1 MTDKLINH
9 WLLKGNAAWALWQF
23 CIVARLCSPTTFNL
37 PNSSLLSYA
46 KVQANV
52 STLQLELDA
61 TVQSVVREA
70 SRFESLFAMMSG
82 SAAYRLVKNSS
93 LSFFS
98 HLSPFH
104 SSVALLSSVAS
115 PLVGLL
121 AEVPVYE
128 GLHRGLLK
136 LMGHEEAGSFAEGL
150 RTSFF
155 NFACIK
161 TFAQLG
167 AGQHFLLRR
176 LSQDLGMVLGNDL
189 TTCLGWTPRQEGSYV
204 KRLLQAEAMS
214 FSMEAGMFLAQG
226 LIGSHVL
233 RQVCS
238 FQSANSLTEVG
249 LRTFAAD
256 GSGFSYHP
264 EFNLR
269 NRAFVSDSLSKISSP
284 TFRSGITPARLSRY
298 RQTLERMRDFKI
310 PFLEGRRNLMEV
322 LREDWVE
329 KCEATGAEVGRIRLD
344 DFVGGLRR
352 DGKKVP
358 PWVDEF
364 IRESEANAA
373 LEVIS
378 LLRGPIGH
386 LSADEKMRKMDKEEY
401 LGFNFGSQTDFSLI
415 AESLGFKNDALL
427 KCEVDLTQIPAV
439 REKRYYLPDELI
451 LQSGNRTHPHAAAN
465 LDTYVD
471 FCNETQIT
479 SSRSDDAWVLQLTP
493 EASAQF
499 HGGTYHSY
507 ISLLHDLHVHWNV
520 LNNFHPLMRWEQID
534 TYIRLHRVPA
544 NLRRNRLSDQRL
556 GEIIEGSF
564 RCSIAKQILKDHF
577 PDY

>member
-1 MTDKLINH
+1 MRGKRRCEHLRSVSFAH
-9 WLLKGNAAWALWQF
+9 
-23 CIVARLCSPTTFNL
+23 SHNL
-37 PNSSLLSYA
+37 DQTSLSANS
-46 KVQANV
+46 
-52 STLQLELDA
+52 LEMDGWVESFA
-61 TVQSVVREA
+61 TEA
-70 SRFESLFAMMSG
+70 SKTEALLAMLGG
-82 SAAYRLVKNSS
+82 SAAYRLAKTSS
-93 LSFFS
+93 LAFFS
-98 HLSPFH
+98 HLSPLH
-104 SSVALLSSVAS
+104 SSVALLSSAVS

-136 LMGHEEAGSFAEGL
+136 LMGHEETGSLAEGL

-155 NFACIK
+155 NFASLK
-161 TFAQLG
+161 AFARLG

-189 TTCLGWTPRQEGSYV
+189 TASLGWTARQEGSYV

-214 FSMEAGMFLAQG
+214 FSMEAGMGLAQG
-226 LIGSHVL
+226 FIGARFFRQAPSFRPASSH
-233 RQVCS
+233 
-238 FQSANSLTEVG
+238 AEVG

-284 TFRSGITPARLSRY
+284 TFRTGITPARLGRY
-298 RQTLERMRDFKI
+298 RKTLERMRDFKI
-310 PFLEGRRNLMEV
+310 PFVEGRRTLIEI

-344 DFVGGLRR
+344 VFVADLRR
-352 DGKKVP
+352 AGKKVP
-358 PWVDEF
+358 AWVDEF

-401 LGFNFGSQTDFSLI
+401 LGFNFGSQIDFILI
-415 AESLGFKNDALL
+415 AESLGFQADTLHKF
-427 KCEVDLTQIPAV
+427 EVDLSQIPLV
-439 REKRYYLPDELI
+439 RMKRYYLPDELI
-451 LQSGNRTHPHAAAN
+451 LQSGNRAHPHAAAN
-465 LDTYVD
+465 LDTYLE
-471 FCNETQIT
+471 FCDESQIT

-493 EASAQF
+493 EAGVQF

-507 ISLLHDLHVHWNV
+507 ISLLHDLHVHWSV

-534 TYIRLHRVPA
+534 AYLRLNRVPA
-544 NLRRNRLSDQRL
+544 NLRRNHLSDQRL
-556 GEIIEGSF
+556 GEIIEGIF
-564 RCSIAKQILKDHF
+564 KCSIAREILNKHF